1 MACRPENIF
10 GYGRGAETPRQCFRG
25 VRVALGCIRLRLPRR
40 QYSVGKGTAQR
51 NLGTM
56 FRRGHEEH
64 YRDVRVIRVLDS
76 EGVDV
81 NHEYLGPKKV
91 STFAERLLGVYY
103 QRKGEEPIVEEMGTA
118 EPFRNKRAV

>member
-51 NLGTM
+51 NLGTISTAAALGRHGPGSRPENVTESTYCFAAATNNITVM
-56 FRRGHEEH
+56 FE
-64 YRDVRVIRVLDS
+64 
-76 EGVDV
+76 
-81 NHEYLGPKKV
+81 
-91 STFAERLLGVYY
+91 
-103 QRKGEEPIVEEMGTA
+103 
-118 EPFRNKRAV
+118 